1 MKTAIVLGATG
12 LTGSHLVEI
21 LLKSSEYENIIVFV
35 RKELN
40 IKNRKLTQYII
51 DFENIDY
58 YQDLIRCDDMFCCLG
73 TTIKKAGSQE
83 NFKKV
88 DYDYPV
94 HFARIAK
101 QNGTAHFLM
110 ISSIGAN
117 AKSSNFYLRTKG
129 EVEEVIK
136 GIQFESTSIFR
147 PSILVGDRKEF
158 RLGEKIGTFFARIM
172 SVFMLGKLRKYRP
185 VKATQVAQAMYRVAQ
200 SQKSGATVYESDA
213 IQKL

>member
-12 LTGSHLVEI
+12 LTGSYLVGI
-21 LLKSSEYENIIVFV
+21 LLKSSEYGNIIVFV

-94 HFARIAK
+94 HFANIAK
-101 QNGTAHFLM
+101 QNGTVHFLM
-110 ISSIGAN
+110 ISSIGGN

-136 GIQFESTSIFR
+136 EIQFESTSIFR

-172 SVFMLGKLRKYRP
+172 SVFMIGKLRKYRP
-185 VKATQVAQAMYRVAQ
+185 VKATQVARAMYRVAQ
-200 SQKSGATVYESDA
+200 SQKSGATVYESDI